1 MWKNMVACLETL
13 RTSVLG
19 FGGGVRWETKLQTSV
34 GMNYRV
40 SCMSSLKGWVPS
52 MVIERQLRIF
62 HSQSDMCQVTVLA
75 KRGTWG
81 RGRAGLGERWD
92 IWSWR
97 CWKNIQG
104 QVSSSWKC
112 REEVGLTDLCDKE
125 VLVEA
130 TEVNEMTQTKTVE
143 RREEP

>member
-1 MWKNMVACLETL
+1 M
-13 RTSVLG
+13 
-19 FGGGVRWETKLQTSV
+19 
-34 GMNYRV
+34 
-40 SCMSSLKGWVPS
+40 
-52 MVIERQLRIF
+52 
-62 HSQSDMCQVTVLA
+62 
-75 KRGTWG
+75 
-81 RGRAGLGERWD
+81 GERWD

-104 QVSSSWKC
+104 ELSSSWKC
-112 REEVGLTDLCDKE
+112 REEVGLTDVCDKE